1 MNRKRFWTQNIET
14 NHKHAFTGL
23 GNYCSGR
30 FSDYLLSHIVMS
42 SNDNPVALLKIM
54 ITISFEMADIMSI
67 LYPEPRKTRTILFI
81 SGHSIKTVHTQAM
94 ALENRQAVA
103 C

>member
-1 MNRKRFWTQNIET
+1 
-14 NHKHAFTGL
+14 
-23 GNYCSGR
+23 
-30 FSDYLLSHIVMS
+30 MS
-42 SNDNPVALLKIM
+42 SSDNPVALLKIM

-103 C
+103 CWWANVFLFSMSFGYLLLVA